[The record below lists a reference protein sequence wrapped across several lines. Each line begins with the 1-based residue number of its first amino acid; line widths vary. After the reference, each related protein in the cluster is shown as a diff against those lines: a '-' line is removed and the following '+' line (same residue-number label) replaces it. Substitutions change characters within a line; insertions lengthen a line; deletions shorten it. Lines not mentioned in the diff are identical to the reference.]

1 MTEEIIKIVSD
12 ILEVE
17 KSAITPDCD
26 LMEALGADS
35 IDIIEI
41 VSIIEDDNGIVI
53 PEDEIPEFRCVKDI
67 SAYVEAALARKE

>member
-1 MTEEIIKIVSD
+1 MTEEIIRIVA
-12 ILEVE
+12 EVLGTKE
-17 KSAITPDCD
+17 SAISPDCD

-41 VSIIEDDNGIVI
+41 VSIIEDDKGIVI

-67 SAYVEAALARKE
+67 SSYVEAALARKE

>member
-12 ILEVE
+12 ILGVE
-17 KSAITPDCD
+17 KSAISPDCD

-41 VSIIEDDNGIVI
+41 VSIIEDDNNIVI
-53 PEDEIPEFRCVKDI
+53 PEDEIPEFRCVRDI
-67 SAYVEAALARKE
+67 CAYVEAALAGKE